1 MVQLGVDVCLHEDRV
16 LAHVTLGQE
25 MLLLKVVGTSIVR
38 DDDVSGHNMKQLI
51 VSSSSSLSHLG
62 HAQPLGEAGL
72 RHAAL
77 GQGPLTGALTDLLA
91 QLTLP
96 PAPPV
101 PQPPERK

>member
-38 DDDVSGHNMKQLI
+38 DVSGHNMKQLI